1 MTKITGIVNV
11 KRLSFTVFL
20 KEEIMKLSGKH
31 RLCPNCFNSNKK
43 KHIWSL
49 AFAFLIKNRL

>member
-11 KRLSFTVFL
+11 KILSFTVFL

-43 KHIWSL
+43 STYGHL
-49 AFAFLIKNRL
+49 PLHF